1 MHGHHKKHLNQM
13 PQLWTGILENV
24 IRCFENDEE
33 LQVTDILISDFGFR
47 ILN

>member
-1 MHGHHKKHLNQM
+1 M
-13 PQLWTGILENV
+13 GIIKSISTKCPNYGLEFLKNV